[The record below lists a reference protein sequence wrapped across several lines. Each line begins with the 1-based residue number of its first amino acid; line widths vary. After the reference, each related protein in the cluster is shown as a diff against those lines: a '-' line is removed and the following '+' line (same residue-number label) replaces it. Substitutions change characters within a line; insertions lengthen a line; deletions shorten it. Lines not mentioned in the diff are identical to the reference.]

1 MLPNW
6 PGKATCLFLLSSARE
21 DEEDENL
28 PAEAAAALRECGF
41 DAETVW
47 DESLAGSDDEG
58 IAARVRSEGRILLT
72 LDLDFANI
80 RAYPP
85 DQYPGIIVLRLKSQD
100 KASVVAYVRRIAAA
114 LEERSPNGELWIVEG
129 DRIRFRR

>member
-1 MLPNW
+1 MRI
-6 PGKATCLFLLSSARE
+6 KT
-21 DEEDENL
+21 DENL
-28 PAEAAAALRECGF
+28 PAEVAATLRECGL
-41 DAETVW
+41 DTETVW
-47 DESLAGSDDEG
+47 DESLAGSDDER
-58 IAARVRSEGRILLT
+58 IASQVRSEGRVLLT

-100 KASVVAYVRRIAAA
+100 KTSVIAYVRRIAAA
-114 LEERSPNGELWIVEG
+114 LEERSPSGELWIVEG